1 MNMNFNLAEKF
12 CDSEELEN
20 SWHNTNIPGTIVSFF
35 AELFNISK
43 PHLLKD
49 IHFDEIGKSDETID
63 EYEFH
68 QSSSSDMQRKNR
80 LLKSIKIKS
89 IVQIL
94 YTVAENVHLFML

>member
-1 MNMNFNLAEKF
+1 MNFNLAEKF

-49 IHFDEIGKSDETID
+49 IHFDEIRKSDETID